1 MFTKNNVI
9 IISGSAKQ
17 HKRFK
22 HGERG
27 KRKPNCHMGA

>member
-1 MFTKNNVI
+1 MFAKNNVI
-9 IISGSAKQ
+9 IVTGSAKQ
-17 HKRFK
+17 